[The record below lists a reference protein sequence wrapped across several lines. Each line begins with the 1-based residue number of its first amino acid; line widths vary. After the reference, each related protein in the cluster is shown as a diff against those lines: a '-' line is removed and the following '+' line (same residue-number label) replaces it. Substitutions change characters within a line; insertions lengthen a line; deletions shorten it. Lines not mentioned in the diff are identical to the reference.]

1 MYFLV
6 EENTML
12 RQYKIGLVSSFFL
25 LCFFGVFVHAAVWPS
40 GREAVELQASPFDL
54 RDVRL
59 LDGPFR
65 DAMLRTQ
72 KYLHE
77 LESDRLLWYFRKTAG
92 LETPGEPMGGWEKT
106 ELRGHTM
113 GHYLSACALMYA
125 GTSDEKLKAK
135 ADAIV
140 VELAK
145 CQKAIGTG
153 YLSAYPEEQIDRVI
167 ALKPVWA
174 PWYTLHKIFAGLID
188 MSVYCGNDQALDVA
202 GGMASWAK
210 SRLDPLNRNA
220 MQEMLNRTEQGGMN
234 ETLANL
240 YGITGDKQWLELAG
254 RFNADAYNNP
264 LILHRDELTGQH
276 VNSFIPN
283 VVGTARQYEL
293 TDESTDRY
301 IAEFFWNC
309 VVHGRTYCTGGTSV
323 DEHWKSPPY
332 CLADQ
337 LGGKTQE
344 NCCTYNMLKLTRHLF
359 AWQPRAEYFD
369 YYERNLINSI
379 LATQDPQTGMMTY
392 FVTMAS
398 GCWKYFN
405 TPRDSFWCCTGTGM
419 ENHAKYGDS
428 IYFHNRDT
436 LWVNLVIASELDW
449 KQQDVVIRQETN
461 FPEGETTTLTVKT
474 SRPTEFDLR
483 FRVPYWAGSGVT
495 LKINSEQQ
503 QVTAQP
509 ASFLSIRRTWND
521 GDRIEM
527 TMPMSLWLCPMPDDA
542 NLAAVMY
549 GPMVLAG
556 QLGEVDVPRE
566 MIYTLNNWFA
576 YPEEHL
582 VEAPVMVI
590 AKRDPA
596 SWIKPVKGRPLTF
609 RTIGVGRPNDV
620 TLVPYHRLWN
630 QKYAIYWR
638 LMNDAGFRQLEIE
651 RKARQQ
657 AKARDAARK
666 ASLNKRKIDSVD
678 IGVSDSEQSHEMKGH
693 ATRSGDL
700 NGRNW
705 RDAGPGGWFEYRLKV
720 LPDMPV
726 KLWCTYWGSDGGR
739 TFDILV
745 DNMQIATQKLNDNR
759 PGVFF
764 DVVYDIPVELTRDKT
779 SVVVRFT
786 GHQESIA
793 GGVFGLAT
801 VKSEP

>member
-1 MYFLV
+1 MFRRCKIRIVSAALFLCCS
-6 EENTML
+6 
-12 RQYKIGLVSSFFL
+12 GA
-25 LCFFGVFVHAAVWPS
+25 FVHAAAWPS
-40 GREAVELQASPFDL
+40 GREVVELKAVPFDL

-92 LETPGEPMGGWEKT
+92 LDTPGEPMGGWEKT
-106 ELRGHTM
+106 EVRGHTM
-113 GHYLSACALMYA
+113 GHYLSACAMMYA
-125 GTSDEKLKAK
+125 ATSDEKLKEK

-145 CQKAIGTG
+145 CQKSIGTG
-153 YLSAYPEEQIDRVI
+153 YLSGYPEEQIDRVI

-188 MSVYCGNDQALDVA
+188 MSVYCGNDQALKVA
-202 GGMASWAK
+202 EGMASWTK
-210 SRLDPLNRNA
+210 SRLDPLDRSA
-220 MQEMLNRTEQGGMN
+220 MQQMLNRTEQGGMN

-240 YGITGDKQWLELAG
+240 YGVTGNNQWLELAT

-264 LILHRDELTGQH
+264 LLLHRDELTGLH

-283 VVGTARQYEL
+283 MIGTARQYEL
-293 TDESTDRY
+293 TGKFTDRS

-309 VVHGRTYCTGGTSV
+309 VVHGRSYCTGGTSV

-332 CLADQ
+332 HLADQ

-379 LATQDPQTGMMTY
+379 LSTQDPQTGMMSY
-392 FVTMAS
+392 FVTMVP

-405 TPRDSFWCCTGTGM
+405 TPRDSFWCCTGSGM

-428 IYFHNRDT
+428 IYFHNCDT
-436 LWVNLVIASELDW
+436 LWVNLFIASELNW
-449 KQQDVVIRQETN
+449 KQKAVVIRQETD
-461 FPEGETTTLTVKT
+461 FPEGETTTLIVKT
-474 SRPTEFDLR
+474 SRPTGFEIR
-483 FRVPYWAGSGVT
+483 IRVPYWVKSGIT
-495 LKINSEQQ
+495 LTINGERQ

-527 TMPMSLWLCPMPDDA
+527 TIPMSLWLCPMPDDA

-556 QLGEVDVPRE
+556 QLGKVDVPRE
-566 MIYTLNNWFA
+566 MIYTLDNWFK
-576 YPEEHL
+576 YPEEYLAETPVL
-582 VEAPVMVI
+582 VTNG
-590 AKRDPA
+590 RDPV
-596 SWIKPVKGRPLTF
+596 SWIKPMEGESLTF
-609 RTIGVGRPNDV
+609 RTIGVGRPDDV
-620 TLVPYHRLWN
+620 VLVPYHRLWN
-630 QKYAIYWR
+630 QKYAVYWR
-638 LMNDAGFRQLEIE
+638 LTDEAGFKKLELE

-657 AKARDAARK
+657 EKAREAERRAA
-666 ASLNKRKIDSVD
+666 LNKLKIDSVD
-678 IGVSDSEQSHEMKGH
+678 IGVAESEQSHQMKGH
-693 ATRSGDL
+693 ATPSGDL
-700 NGRNW
+700 NGHNW
-705 RDAGPGGWFEYRLKV
+705 RDAAPGGWFEYCVKI
-720 LPDMPV
+720 LPDTPV

-739 TFDILV
+739 SFDILV
-745 DNMQIATQKLNDNR
+745 DGRQVASQKLNDNR
-759 PGVFF
+759 PGEFF
-764 DVVYDIPVELTRDKT
+764 DVVYDIPAELTTDK
-779 SVVVRFT
+779 SSIAVRFV
-786 GHQESIA
+786 GQQGSIA

-801 VKSEP
+801 IKSEP

>member
-1 MYFLV
+1 
-6 EENTML
+6 ML
-12 RQYKIGLVSSFFL
+12 RRCKIGFASAVLFLSFSSAFI
-25 LCFFGVFVHAAVWPS
+25 HAAVWPS
-40 GREAVELQASPFDL
+40 GREAIELKAVPFDL
-54 RDVRL
+54 RDVHL

-72 KYLHE
+72 IYLHE

-92 LETPGEPMGGWEKT
+92 LPTPGEPMGGWEKT
-106 ELRGHTM
+106 EVRGHTM
-113 GHYLSACALMYA
+113 GHYLSACALIYA
-125 GTSDEKLKAK
+125 GTGDEKLKAK

-140 VELAK
+140 VELVK

-188 MSVYCGNDQALDVA
+188 MSVYCGNNQALKVA
-202 GGMASWAK
+202 EGMASWAK
-210 SRLDPLNRNA
+210 GRLDSLDRNA

-234 ETLANL
+234 EVLANL
-240 YGITGDKQWLELAG
+240 YGVTGSRQWLELAG
-254 RFNADAYNNP
+254 RFNADEYNNP
-264 LILHRDELTGQH
+264 LILHRDELTGKH

-283 VVGTARQYEL
+283 MIGTARQYEL
-293 TDESTDRY
+293 TGESTDRH

-309 VVHGRTYCTGGTSV
+309 VVHGRTYCTGGTSL

-332 CLADQ
+332 QLADQ

-405 TPRDSFWCCTGTGM
+405 TPRDSFWCCTGSGM

-428 IYFHNRDT
+428 IYFHNSDT
-436 LWVNLVIASELDW
+436 LWVNLFIASELHW
-449 KQQDVVIRQETN
+449 KRQGVTIRQETS
-461 FPEGETTTLTVKT
+461 FPEGETTTLTVRT
-474 SRPTEFDLR
+474 SRPTEFEMR
-483 FRVPYWAGSGVT
+483 IRVPYWAGGVT
-495 LKINSEQQ
+495 LKINGERK

-509 ASFLSIRRTWND
+509 ASFLAIRRKWSD

-556 QLGEVDVPRE
+556 ELGRVDVPRE

-576 YPEEHL
+576 YPEEYL
-582 VEAPVMVI
+582 AEAPVMVT
-590 AKRDPA
+590 AGRDPA
-596 SWIKPVKGRPLTF
+596 SWIEPATDRPLTF
-609 RTIGVGRPNDV
+609 RTKGAGRPSDV

-638 LMNDAGFRQLEIE
+638 LTDEAGYRKLELE
-651 RKARQQ
+651 RKTRQQ
-657 AKARDAARK
+657 AKAREAARSE
-666 ASLNKRKIDSVD
+666 ALNKLKIDLVD
-678 IGVSDSEQSHEMKGH
+678 IGVSESERSHDMKGD
-693 ATRSGDL
+693 ATRTGQI

-705 RDAGPGGWFEYRLKV
+705 RDAAPGGWFEYRVKI

-726 KLWCTYWGSDGGR
+726 KLRCTYWGSDGER
-739 TFDILV
+739 SFDILV
-745 DNMQIATQKLNDNR
+745 DGRQIASQKLNDNR
-759 PGVFF
+759 PGEFF
-764 DVVYDIPVELTRDKT
+764 DVVYGVPAELSGDKT
-779 SVVVRFT
+779 SIVVRFA
-786 GHQESIA
+786 GHSGSIA
-793 GGVFGLAT
+793 GGVFGFAT